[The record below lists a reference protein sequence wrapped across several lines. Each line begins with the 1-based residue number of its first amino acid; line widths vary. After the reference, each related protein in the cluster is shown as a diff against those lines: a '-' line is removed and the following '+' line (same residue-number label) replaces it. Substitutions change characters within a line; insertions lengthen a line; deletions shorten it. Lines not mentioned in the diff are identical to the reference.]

1 MGRFAP
7 ISWCKDA
14 QDFPPLPSQRRTVTF
29 CHRGNCIQAALGIIC
44 CETCEATAFAY
55 GKKKKICSFF
65 MVVAQWPF
73 ILPGPVHLKVVFVLL
88 YIDRQQLLP
97 QDSSYCPHLPF
108 PFNSREQRG
117 FRMRGKAGQSL
128 RREESE
134 NFLAGTLPLRS
145 PTTTRAEGGR
155 AG

>member
-1 MGRFAP
+1 
-7 ISWCKDA
+7 
-14 QDFPPLPSQRRTVTF
+14 
-29 CHRGNCIQAALGIIC
+29 
-44 CETCEATAFAY
+44 
-55 GKKKKICSFF
+55 